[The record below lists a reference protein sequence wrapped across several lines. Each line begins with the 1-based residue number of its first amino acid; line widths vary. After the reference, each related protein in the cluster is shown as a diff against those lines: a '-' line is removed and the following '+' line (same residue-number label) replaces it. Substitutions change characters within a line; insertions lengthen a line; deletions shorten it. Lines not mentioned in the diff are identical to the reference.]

1 MTEEATP
8 RPPQLENSPRAAA
21 IVHEGF
27 FVYANP
33 VFQARVGY
41 KSLDELQAIPLL
53 DLVEER
59 DHELL
64 REHLDAAKRAAGT
77 DKAPPRARLVLRRA
91 DDLPLVAECTA
102 FRTRYAGEDCVQL
115 NLVTAKDSSLTGRLQ
130 ALPWRHYLSLL
141 FLILFTVLPSTLLL
155 KLNINNAPEVYFPD
169 DEPAVVIDRELRT
182 RFPNDQVF
190 VLLFEGVA
198 LYSDGFLNAYDELG
212 RRLLK
217 LERIDD
223 VVSVTNQDHI
233 SGTQDDFIV
242 EPLIDISRL
251 DETRPAERLA
261 RVVADHLSRGA
272 LAALD
277 GSAIAMVAIPH
288 KADNSVERL
297 ALEEQILATVDEVK
311 LRGYLTAVAGQ
322 IPVDVAELRS
332 MLRDNMIFIPA
343 TVTVGMLL
351 IWWLFRRWLAV
362 MLAGVAIGVVVN
374 STVAIYVLFDQ
385 PFTLVSS
392 IIPPLLSALTVA
404 ALVHLF
410 NALLHASKRGLSG
423 TERVTRAVSEVDRP
437 ALFAALTTAGG
448 LASLAT
454 SPIVPIRMFGLISA
468 AGTLLVYLVVY
479 RILPNIVA
487 RWDKR
492 HWAHTRGGARL
503 VDQIVGALYR
513 TGIRHPV
520 LVTVTV
526 LAALAAG
533 APQIGK
539 VVVETNL
546 QEFFDFDHPIR
557 RDTRYIDAKLV
568 GTTTVSVLFDSDGR
582 DGLKDPAA
590 LRTMRDFQTWA
601 EAQPEVDRSFGLPD
615 FVEEMNWGFH
625 AEDPNKRI
633 LPDDARLIT
642 QYLLIY
648 DGEDIYDFVDR
659 DFQHSHIVL
668 NLNVHSANA
677 IAQFLE
683 RTRTYLGEHV
693 TDRLQWEIAGDG
705 RLFADMEDLLV
716 SGQVYSLWGA
726 LVLIFLF
733 MLYFLRSFG
742 AALLCMLPNL
752 SPIYLV
758 FVVMGITGIW
768 LDMAT
773 AMIASV
779 AIGIAV
785 DDTIHVYHGF
795 KRRVDAGISPVV
807 ALARTYRSA
816 GRAVVTTT
824 IILSA
829 QFMILLLSDF
839 IPTRNFG
846 LLTTIGLVSALLFD
860 LLLLPG
866 LLVIFFDKRSR
877 LSTLLARL
885 RRRPAQADDEGS
897 PDDAVIDK
905 DYWTVE
911 RKLAV
916 IKEALAGR
924 MSAATAAREYA
935 IPEAVI
941 EQWLDAAE
949 QGIVDALAGKSRT
962 LPDDPAEVRALA
974 RAYKKLQD
982 ENRELKAQRAD

>member
-1 MTEEATP
+1 MTDEATP
-8 RPPQLENSPRAAA
+8 HPISLEDSPRATAV
-21 IVHEGF
+21 VHEGF

-33 VFQARVGY
+33 AFLSRVGY
-41 KSLDELQAIPLL
+41 KSLEELQAVPLL

-59 DHELL
+59 DHERL
-64 REHLDAAKRAAGT
+64 RDHLDAAKQTAGT
-77 DKAPPRARLVLRRA
+77 DKTLPQARLVLRRA

-115 NLVTAKDSSLTGRLQ
+115 NLITARDSSLTGRLQ

-169 DEPAVVIDRELRT
+169 DEPAVVIDRELRQ
-182 RFPNDQVF
+182 RFPNDAVF

-198 LYSDGFLNAYDELG
+198 LYSDGFLNAYHELG

-217 LERIDD
+217 LENVDD
-223 VVSVTNQDHI
+223 VISVTNQDHI
-233 SGTQDDFIV
+233 SGTRDDFIV
-242 EPLIDISRL
+242 EPLVDVSRF
-251 DETRPAERLA
+251 DEVRPAERRA
-261 RVVADHLSRGA
+261 RVVEDHLSRGV

-277 GSAIAMVAIPH
+277 GSAIAMVAIPK

-297 ALEEQILATVDEVK
+297 ALEEQILAEVDQAK
-311 LRGYLTAVAGQ
+311 LRGYLIAIAGQ

-343 TVTVGMLL
+343 TVTIGLVL

-374 STVAIYVLFDQ
+374 STVAIYVLLNQ

-392 IIPPLLSALTVA
+392 LIPPLLSALTLS

-410 NALLHASKRGLSG
+410 NALLLASKLGYSG
-423 TERVTRAVSEVDRP
+423 PGRVTRAVSEVDRP

-454 SPIVPIRMFGLISA
+454 SPIVPIRTFGLIAA
-468 AGTLLVYLVVY
+468 AGILLVYLVVY

-492 HWAHTRGGARL
+492 HWPHTRGGARF

-520 LVTVTV
+520 LVTTTV
-526 LAALAAG
+526 LVLLGAG

-546 QEFFDFDHPIR
+546 QEFFDVDHPIR

-568 GTTTVSVLFDSDGR
+568 GTTTVSVVFDSSER

-590 LRTMRDFQTWA
+590 LRTMRDFQNWA
-601 EAQPEVDRSFGLPD
+601 KSQPEVDRSFGLPD

-625 AEDPNKRI
+625 AEDPKQRV

-659 DFQHSHIVL
+659 DFQHSQITL

-677 IAQFLE
+677 ISQFLE
-683 RTRTYLGEHV
+683 RARSYLGEHV
-693 TDRLQWEIAGDG
+693 GEKLYWEIAGNG

-733 MLYFLRSFG
+733 MLYFLRSVG
-742 AALLCMLPNL
+742 AAALCMIPNL

-758 FVVMGITGIW
+758 FVIMGATGIW
-768 LDMAT
+768 LDMGT
-773 AMIASV
+773 ALIASV
-779 AIGIAV
+779 AVGIAV

-795 KRRVDAGISPVV
+795 KDRITRGSAPVV
-807 ALARTYRSA
+807 ALARSYRSA

-829 QFMILLLSDF
+829 QFTILLLSDF
-839 IPTRNFG
+839 TPTRNFG
-846 LLTTIGLVSALLFD
+846 LLTTIGLVTALLFD
-860 LLLLPG
+860 LLLLPA
-866 LLVIFFDKRSR
+866 LLILLFGERSR
-877 LSTLLARL
+877 LAALLARL
-885 RRRPAQADDEGS
+885 NRKSTFTGETPKDSDT
-897 PDDAVIDK
+897 IDT
-905 DYWTVE
+905 DSWTVD

-916 IKEALAGR
+916 IKECLSGR
-924 MSAATAAREYA
+924 MTASEATREYA

-962 LPDDPAEVRALA
+962 LPDDPAKVRALA
-974 RAYKKLQD
+974 
-982 ENRELKAQRAD
+982 